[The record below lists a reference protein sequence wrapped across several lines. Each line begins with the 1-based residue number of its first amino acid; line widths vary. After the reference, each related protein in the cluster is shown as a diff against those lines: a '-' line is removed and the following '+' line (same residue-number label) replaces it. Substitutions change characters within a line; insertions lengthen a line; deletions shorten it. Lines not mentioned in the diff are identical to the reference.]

1 MKLTIIQ
8 SKAIEEYWKNY
19 KHYLKEADFRYWEV
33 LQKQNHDTN
42 TGGGRSSNISDTTG
56 SSAVKL
62 MNDVRYQHLKRVTKA
77 VESVY
82 ETLDEEAKD
91 IVNARYWNEDGV
103 IEWVDMKDY
112 FFISRAT
119 VYRIRENI
127 INKTA
132 EKLGWL

>member
-19 KHYLKEADFRYWEV
+19 NAYRKEVDFRYWEV

-42 TGGGRSSNISDTTG
+42 IGGGRSSNISDTT
-56 SSAVKL
+56 SSQAMKL

-82 ETLDEEAKD
+82 ETLDDDTRD

-103 IEWVDMKDY
+103 LEWVDMKDH
-112 FFISRAT
+112 FFISRAK
-119 VYRIRENI
+119 VYRIREFI